1 MQTSSGQAQAAPLAP
16 AVAQAPVAGQAT
28 TVAGADVAVPA
39 AATYLGARNMRDEL
53 RSQRD
58 ALVSQRHGYM
68 RELEDHGEVG
78 GQAVAGM
85 QQRIGQID
93 ARIADM
99 DKLIATADAQ
109 VAQAAALPGAVI
121 DEPRF
126 ERDGPPREVFIFIP
140 LLLAVVFVPMSIA
153 MARRIWKRSSTK
165 VAEFPREIMDRL
177 SRLEQMG
184 EATSLEIER
193 IGEGQRFVTKL
204 LTERPDRIG
213 AGIESSPPR

>member
-1 MQTSSGQAQAAPLAP
+1 MQTVQAQAPAAPLAP
-16 AVAQAPVAGQAT
+16 ATAQAPAAGQAT
-28 TVAGADVAVPA
+28 TVPA
-39 AATYLGARNMRDEL
+39 ADIAEPATANYLAARSMRDEL
-53 RSQRD
+53 RTQRD
-58 ALVSQRHGYM
+58 GLVSQRHGYL
-68 RELEDHGEVG
+68 REIEDHGDVG

-85 QQRIGQID
+85 HQRIGQID

-99 DKLIATADAQ
+99 DKLITTADAQ
-109 VAQAAALPGAVI
+109 VAQAAALPGAVVE
-121 DEPRF
+121 EPRF
-126 ERDGPPREVFIFIP
+126 DRDGPPREVFIFIP

-165 VAEFPREIMDRL
+165 VAEFPMELMDRL

-204 LTERPDRIG
+204 LTERPDRIA
-213 AGIESSPPR
+213 AGPDR